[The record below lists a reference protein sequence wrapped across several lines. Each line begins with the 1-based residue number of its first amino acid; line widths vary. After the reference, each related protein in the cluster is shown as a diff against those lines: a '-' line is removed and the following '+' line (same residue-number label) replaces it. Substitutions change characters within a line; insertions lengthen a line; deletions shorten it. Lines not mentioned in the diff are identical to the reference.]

1 MSFVPQLPIDPS
13 AVMESLRVNLQNN
26 VHAGERV
33 IDVTLDTMSD
43 LAHQSAVLMNGEFL
57 SAMKMQQSLLA
68 ARTYRYA
75 CGAVLD
81 HGNRLRDQYF
91 KYLDECF
98 ACHHRAMERLYTEDG
113 YAGH

>member
-26 VHAGERV
+26 VHTGERV

-43 LAHQSAVLMNGEFL
+43 LVHQSTVLMNGEFL
-57 SAMKMQQSLLA
+57 SAMKMQQSLLV
-68 ARTYRYA
+68 ARTCHYA
-75 CGAVLD
+75 WGAVLD

-98 ACHHRAMERLYTEDG
+98 ACHHRAMDRLYAEDG
-113 YAGH
+113 YVGQ